1 MEQFLKLLCTPVT
14 NILRT
19 SISCSNL
26 LIRLKTLKKSYEVE
40 YLQANVCRDLT
51 SSNKVS
57 LWSSCVCSKNPTCC
71 PNQGKKG
78 RNRA

>member
-1 MEQFLKLLCTPVT
+1 MEQFLKLPCTPVT
-14 NILRT
+14 NMLP

-26 LIRLKTLKKSYEVE
+26 LIRLKTLKKSNEVE

-51 SSNKVS
+51 SSNMVS
-57 LWSSCVCSKNPTCC
+57 SWSSCVCSKNPTCC
-71 PNQGKKG
+71 PNQGKKR